1 MTRFPTLRTRATAGI
16 SRFGAIIIL
25 GASVLAI
32 GGWLWFHGPLTA
44 DAFGGTAREPEE
56 AETRK

>member
-1 MTRFPTLRTRATAGI
+1 MTPTPTLRTRTAAGF

-32 GGWLWFHGPLTA
+32 GGWLWFFGPVTA
-44 DAFGGTAREPEE
+44 DALGGSPREPQG